1 MKKHILIAGGGTGG
15 HLFPG
20 IAIAEAFMAENPK
33 NRILFVSDGKHKV
46 KSVLSK
52 SGFQHGCITIEG
64 LKRRGPR
71 NQLMAALKIPVGIFE
86 SVRILRHFKPDLV
99 IGLGGYSAGPA
110 VIAAWLLGIKIVLQE
125 QNVLPGITNR
135 ILSCFADRIYV
146 SFPNSK
152 FKIRN
157 PKKICFTG
165 NPVRKEFQASNI
177 KCQASNIKHQ
187 TSNIKHQT
195 SNIKH
200 QTSSIKHQASNIK
213 FTVMIVGGSQG
224 AHSVNMAVTEAIDHI
239 KDKDRFLF
247 VHQTGED
254 DAETVK
260 EAYAN
265 QGITCTVSPF
275 FDDMARQYQKADLL
289 ICRAGATTVAEVT
302 AVGKGAIFIPYPY
315 AADNHQVLN
324 AQTLTKADAAEMI
337 LQKDIS
343 GKMLADKIEYYASNP
358 EQLEKME
365 SRAKLLGRPRA
376 AEAIVG
382 DCYNLMFDV

>member
-1 MKKHILIAGGGTGG
+1 
-15 HLFPG
+15 
-20 IAIAEAFMAENPK
+20 
-33 NRILFVSDGKHKV
+33 
-46 KSVLSK
+46 
-52 SGFQHGCITIEG
+52 
-64 LKRRGPR
+64 
-71 NQLMAALKIPVGIFE
+71 
-86 SVRILRHFKPDLV
+86 
-99 IGLGGYSAGPA
+99 
-110 VIAAWLLGIKIVLQE
+110 
-125 QNVLPGITNR
+125 
-135 ILSCFADRIYV
+135 
-146 SFPNSK
+146 
-152 FKIRN
+152 
-157 PKKICFTG
+157 
-165 NPVRKEFQASNI
+165 
-177 KCQASNIKHQ
+177 
-187 TSNIKHQT
+187 
-195 SNIKH
+195 
-200 QTSSIKHQASNIK
+200 
-213 FTVMIVGGSQG
+213 MIVGGSQG